1 MFDINSSITQKTGL
15 SADQLKNA
23 AKAMR
28 PDNGFTDFQAFVNAE
43 NEFGIS
49 SLFMLAHAAVESAW
63 GTSYYSKTR
72 NNLFG
77 FNAYDSNPDQAS
89 SYASQTASIRFYANF
104 LKEYYLTPGAV
115 YFNGTTP
122 HGVFVRYSSSHDSEA
137 QTVVSIMN
145 ALQSHITGEPTP
157 EVASAPAPAPA
168 PQAPGANYHVVSGDN
183 LSTLASRWGC
193 SVADIIAA
201 NRSKYP
207 NIGQGANAFLGAG
220 WDIYVPG
227 HAPAPVPVDNTTYIT
242 VPSGRNGYLS
252 VIAENYDT
260 SVQQLIDWN
269 KGKYPNIGQGSDA
282 HIEAGWYIRVR

>member
-1 MFDINSSITQKTGL
+1 MFSIYDDITQKSGL
-15 SADQLKNA
+15 SADQLKAA

-28 PDNGFTDFQAFVNAE
+28 GDNGFNDFQAFVNAE
-43 NEFGIS
+43 NEFGIN

-89 SYASQTASIRFYANF
+89 SYASQAASIRFYANF
-104 LKEYYLTPGAV
+104 LKNHYLTPGAP
-115 YFNGTTP
+115 YYNGVTP

-145 ALQSHITGEPTP
+145 ALQNRISGQPLPTVP
-157 EVASAPAPAPA
+157 NAPAPAPNLPTHDGTHHVA
-168 PQAPGANYHVVSGDN
+168 SGETLWGLAQA
-183 LSTLASRWGC
+183 WGC
-193 SVADIIAA
+193 TVADIIAA
-201 NRSKYP
+201 NRAKYP
-207 NIGQGANAFLGAG
+207 NIGSGANALLGAN

-227 HAPAPVPVDNTTYIT
+227 HAPAPVPVNNTLMVK
-242 VPSGRNGYLS
+242 VPSGRDGYLS
-252 VIAENYDT
+252 VLAQNYGT

-269 KGKYPNIGQGSDA
+269 KGKYPNIGTGADA
-282 HIEAGWYIRVR
+282 HIEAGWTIRVR

>member
-1 MFDINSSITQKTGL
+1 MSDINSNIMQKTGL
-15 SADQLKNA
+15 SADQLAGA

-28 PDNGFTDFQAFVNAE
+28 GDNGFTDFQAFVNSE

-89 SYASQTASIRFYANF
+89 SYASQGASIRFYANF
-104 LKEYYLTPGAV
+104 LKEYYLTPGAI
-115 YFNGTTP
+115 YFAGTTP
-122 HGVFVRYSSSHDSEA
+122 HGVFVHYSSSHDSEA
-137 QTVVSIMN
+137 NTVVSIMN
-145 ALQSHITGEPTP
+145 ALQSHISGDPLP
-157 EVASAPAPAPA
+157 SVPNAPAPA
-168 PQAPGANYHVVSGDN
+168 PQAPAGDGTYGVVSGDN

-193 SVADIIAA
+193 SVGDIIAA

-207 NIGQGANAFLGAG
+207 NIGTGANAFLGAG
-220 WDIYVPG
+220 WVIYVPG
-227 HAPAPVPVDNTTYIT
+227 HAPAPVPVDNTVNIT
-242 VPSGRNGYLS
+242 VPSGRDGYLS
-252 VIAENYDT
+252 VIAENYGT

-269 KGKYPNIGQGSDA
+269 KGKYPNIGTGSDS
-282 HIEAGWYIRVR
+282 HIEAGWVVRVR